1 MRKIILVPDSKLSFL
16 KRKTKRL
23 VHSFSQNIILED
35 NIIILPKEEKIKKG
49 TLLCSSSI
57 VIGKRVGGKHYDGI
71 LFSVSRKFKEEEKM
85 TTNELPLE
93 PKEYRVEVEVSGA
106 GRVELPGF
114 RLDNGILILYI
125 FPKYVF
131 QFSQASLM
139 LSTSHDLV
147 QITFNPT
154 QFGFKGRVSLNLED
168 AEEVEVILKGNTTR
182 ELLFWGDEEGEFDYE
197 FIKDPILLISHEN
210 LITPKEL
217 ANAFGKASLVS
228 GHGEFELEARLRY
241 LLKREAKENITF
253 SVFLNQGG
261 IL

>member
-1 MRKIILVPDSKLSFL
+1 MRKITLVPDSKLSFL

-23 VHSFSQNIILED
+23 VQSFSQNITLED
-35 NIIILPKEEKIKKG
+35 NIILLSKEEKIKKG

-71 LFSVSRKFKEEEKM
+71 LFLVSRKFKEEEKI

-93 PKEYRVEVEVSGA
+93 PKEYRVEVDVSGA

-114 RLDNGILILYI
+114 SLDNGILILYI

-131 QFSQASLM
+131 QFPQASLM
-139 LSTSHDLV
+139 LSTSQDLA

-168 AEEVEVILKGNTTR
+168 AEEVEVILKGDNTR
-182 ELLFWGDEEGEFDYE
+182 ELLFWGDEEGEFNYE
-197 FIKDPILLISHEN
+197 FIKEPILLISHES

-217 ANAFGKASLVS
+217 ANAFGKASLIS
-228 GHGEFELEARLRY
+228 GHGEFEV
-241 LLKREAKENITF
+241 EAKLKYPLKKAIRENIKF
-253 SVFLNQGG
+253 SVSLG
-261 IL
+261 